1 VTASR
6 RRVGGL
12 LIAFVAGALLAGCW
26 MARDVRPT
34 ADNFA
39 TWSET
44 PLAPDPNLAA
54 VARDPNSS
62 CNGGPGT
69 GQVQILLQDRRTS
82 QTAAFL
88 FSGPNVFGSC
98 IVTAGGNSSGGSGP
112 SLEPMIGAISIDN
125 NGAGGAD
132 GESVRELGGRVAPNA
147 AQVVI
152 QLTDG
157 RSIHASVGNGY
168 WLAWWPDTARAERVV
183 ATDAGGAEIASTEVV
198 E

>member
-1 VTASR
+1 MTTSWPRAA
-6 RRVGGL
+6 GL
-12 LIAFVAGALLAGCW
+12 LVAFAAGVLLAGCGL
-26 MARDVRPT
+26 ARVVQPT
-34 ADNFA
+34 PDNFA

-54 VARDPNSS
+54 AALNPNSA
-62 CNGGPGT
+62 CNAGPGAAR
-69 GQVQILLQDRRTS
+69 VQILLQDRRTS

-88 FSGPNVFGSC
+88 FSGPDVFGSC

-112 SLEPMIGAISIDN
+112 PLKPLIGAISIDDN
-125 NGAGGAD
+125 GGGGAGGEAL
-132 GESVRELGGRVAPNA
+132 RELGGRVAPNA
-147 AQVVI
+147 SRVVI

-157 RSIHASVGNGY
+157 RFVVASIGRGY

-183 ATDAGGAEIASTEVV
+183 ATDVSGVEIANTEVI